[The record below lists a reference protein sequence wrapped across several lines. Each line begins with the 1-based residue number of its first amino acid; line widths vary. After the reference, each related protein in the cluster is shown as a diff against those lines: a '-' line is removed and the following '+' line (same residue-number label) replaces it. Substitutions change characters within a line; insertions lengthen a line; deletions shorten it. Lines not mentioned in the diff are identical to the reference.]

1 MRFEIFFSLFQTINN
16 VRRHMK
22 LIKTISFSIFLV
34 FNVHSVICITKAGQ
48 DRLFQTFGIMFKITK
63 DLVTELTHFH
73 VQSVWS
79 LGGKMFKL

>member
-22 LIKTISFSIFLV
+22 LIKIISFSIFLV

-73 VQSVWS
+73 V
-79 LGGKMFKL
+79 

>member
-1 MRFEIFFSLFQTINN
+1 
-16 VRRHMK
+16 MK

-63 DLVTELTHFH
+63 DFVTELTHFH
-73 VQSVWS
+73 V
-79 LGGKMFKL
+79 

>member
-1 MRFEIFFSLFQTINN
+1 MRFEIFFSLFQTINK

-73 VQSVWS
+73 V
-79 LGGKMFKL
+79 

>member
-1 MRFEIFFSLFQTINN
+1 MRFEFFFSLFQTINN

-73 VQSVWS
+73 VQSAWS

>member
-1 MRFEIFFSLFQTINN
+1 
-16 VRRHMK
+16 MK

-63 DLVTELTHFH
+63 DFVTELTHCH
-73 VQSVWS
+73 VQSA
-79 LGGKMFKL
+79 